1 MHASHLQRG
10 LLFGNPFFM
19 FFIGLVYFGYSPA
32 TFSQT
37 ISTDTTLFKVVEE
50 MPRFPGCE
58 NPDSTI
64 EAKQRCSDRRL
75 LEFVNQNIE
84 YPFEAREK
92 GSEGTVVISF
102 VVEKDGSLSQIT
114 ILRNVEGGCGD
125 EAVRVVNLMNV
136 AGLRWV
142 PGKKDGK
149 PVRVQFN
156 LPVKFKLEE
165 ALPYTLIRGDTVYSE
180 FDKPL
185 EYNGGTQA
193 LSDFLGKSI
202 KYPASGTEKC
212 LIGEIDIQLLVYP
225 NKDVRIIQMTD
236 YQDLGVDFWFEAAF
250 AAAGTVGKWMPAEY
264 EGRKVA
270 SAYDLSISFVPTASG
285 CKTRIEN
292 YNRANKLAEEGEKLY
307 NEGNQE
313 NGLAKISEAIA
324 LFPDHAAFLFMRG
337 QAYLNQNKFAE
348 ACADLSKGRQIAMVN
363 WFDNIL
369 SVICR

>member
-1 MHASHLQRG
+1 MHPLHTQRLVLLTNWIFAT
-10 LLFGNPFFM
+10 LLFLNTNLAF
-19 FFIGLVYFGYSPA
+19 A
-32 TFSQT
+32 QT
-37 ISTDTTLFKVVEE
+37 PVDTTLYKVVEE

-58 NPDSTI
+58 NPDSTM
-64 EAKQRCSDRRL
+64 ESKQRCAERRL

-84 YPFEAREK
+84 YPLEARQK
-92 GSEGTVVISF
+92 GFEGTVVVSF

-125 EAVRVVNLMNV
+125 EAVRVVNLMNI
-136 AGLRWV
+136 AGLRWA
-142 PGKKDGK
+142 PGKKDGQ

-165 ALPYTLIRGDTVYSE
+165 ALPYVFIRGDTVYTE

-185 EYNGGTQA
+185 EYLGGTQA
-193 LSDFLGKSI
+193 LSDYLGKSI

-212 LIGEIDIQLLVYP
+212 LIGEIDIQILVYP
-225 NKDVRIIQMTD
+225 NADVRISQMTD
-236 YQDLGVDFWFEAAF
+236 YQDLGFDFWFEAAY
-250 AAAGTVGKWMPAEY
+250 AASGTLGKWQPVEY

-270 SAYDLSISFVPTASG
+270 SAYDLTVSFVPTAAS
-285 CKTRIEN
+285 CKTRIDN
-292 YNRANKLAEEGEKLY
+292 YTKANQLADEGEKMY
-307 NEGNQE
+307 NEGNQDD
-313 NGLAKISEAIA
+313 GIAKISEALA

-348 ACADLSKGRQIAMVN
+348 ACADLTKGRQIAMVN
-363 WFDNIL
+363 WYDNIL

>member
-1 MHASHLQRG
+1 MHPSHLQRFALLSN
-10 LLFGNPFFM
+10 LLFGSLLFLISFPAHSQ
-19 FFIGLVYFGYSPA
+19 SPA
-32 TFSQT
+32 
-37 ISTDTTLFKVVEE
+37 DTTIYKVVEE

-58 NPDSTI
+58 NPDSTA
-64 EAKQRCSDRRL
+64 EAKQRCAERRL

-84 YPFEAREK
+84 YPLEARQK
-92 GSEGTVVISF
+92 GFEGTVVVSF
-102 VVEKDGSLSQIT
+102 VVEKDGALSQIT

-125 EAVRVVNLMNV
+125 EAVRVVNLMNI

-142 PGKKDGK
+142 PGKKEGK

-165 ALPYTLIRGDTVYSE
+165 ALPYVLIQGDTVYTE
-180 FDKPL
+180 FEKPL
-185 EYNGGTQA
+185 EYIGGNQA
-193 LSDFLGKSI
+193 LSDYLGKSI

-212 LIGEIDIQLLVYP
+212 LIGEIDIQVLVYP
-225 NKDVRIIQMTD
+225 NADVRITQMTD
-236 YQDLGVDFWFEAAF
+236 YQDLGFDFWFEAAY
-250 AAAGTVGKWMPAEY
+250 AASGTIGKWQPAEY

-270 SAYDLSISFVPTASG
+270 SAYDLTVSFVPTAAS
-285 CKTRIEN
+285 CKTRIDN
-292 YNRANKLAEEGEKLY
+292 YTKANQLADEGEKIY
-307 NEGNQE
+307 NEGKQE
-313 NGLAKISEAIA
+313 DGIAKISEALA

-348 ACADLSKGRQIAMVN
+348 ACSDLSKGRQIAMVN